1 MEAKKGRIRR
11 VKCSAPG
18 LAILALLS
26 TSLLALAE
34 DFKTVDGRVYK
45 NVTISRVEAD
55 GIMLRTK
62 TGISKVY
69 FVELPEDV
77 QERFHYGSAART
89 GRAVTQRID
98 KTEGASHTAEFV
110 DPDRFADR
118 VAKKLDERESNLQ
131 GKDTPDPG
139 EKMILRE
146 LAFHKAF
153 LAGIAIIAI
162 VLFGVVWVRSK

>member
-1 MEAKKGRIRR
+1 
-11 VKCSAPG
+11 VKSSAPG

-26 TSLLALAE
+26 ASSLASAE
-34 DFKTVDGRVYK
+34 DFTTVSGRVYK
-45 NVTISRVEAD
+45 NVTISRVEVD
-55 GIMLRTK
+55 GIVLKTK
-62 TGISKVY
+62 IGISKVY

-77 QERFHYGSAART
+77 RERFHHGSAAPT

-98 KTEGASHTAEFV
+98 KTESARPAAAEFV
-110 DPDRFADR
+110 DTADKFADR
-118 VAKKLDERESNLQ
+118 VAKKLDDRESVLQ
-131 GKDTPDPG
+131 GKQTPDPG

-162 VLFGVVWVRSK
+162 VLFGVVWARFK